1 MEPLIQIENLRF
13 SYPNPDTPEQDNEVL
28 KGISLT
34 FGRGELVAVLGHNG
48 SGKST
53 LAKTLNAILLPT
65 SGMVTVAGIDT
76 KDEEKLLEIRQHVGM
91 VFQNPDNQIVAT
103 IVEED
108 VAFGLENLGVPTDE
122 MRVRVDQA
130 LHAVGMY
137 EYRTHAPHQLSGGQK
152 QRVAIAGIIAMRPD
166 CIVLDEPTAMLDP
179 QGRKE
184 VMRTI
189 QLLNRDYGIT
199 IILITHEMDEAAQC
213 DRVVVVDHGEV
224 VMDDRPEAVFS
235 QVQRMRELGLDVPQA
250 TELCDLLR
258 QSGFDL
264 PPDILHADQ
273 CIDAIAELFT
283 QKGFVTNAG
292 TGSD

>member
-1 MEPLIQIENLRF
+1 MEPLIQIENVRF
-13 SYPNPDTPEQDNEVL
+13 SYQSDEEPEQQTEVL
-28 KGISLT
+28 KGISLE
-34 FGRGELVAVLGHNG
+34 FQRGELVAVLGHNG

-53 LAKTLNAILLPT
+53 LAKLMNAVLTPT
-65 SGMVTVAGIDT
+65 EGSVTVAGIDT

-122 MRVRVDQA
+122 MRQRVDDA
-130 LHAVGMY
+130 LKAVGMY
-137 EYRTHAPHQLSGGQK
+137 EYRGHAPHQLSGGQK

-189 QLLNRDYGIT
+189 CELNRDYGIT

-213 DRVVVVDHGEV
+213 RRVVVVDHGTV
-224 VMDDRPEAVFS
+224 HMDDKPENVFS
-235 QVQRMRELGLDVPQA
+235 RVTEMRSLGLDVPQA
-250 TELCDLLR
+250 TELADLLR
-258 QSGFDL
+258 QAGL
-264 PPDILHADQ
+264 PLSPQILNEAE
-273 CIDAIAELFT
+273 CVEAIAAIFD
-283 QKGFVTNAG
+283 QKGILQNAD
-292 TGSD
+292 S